1 MGKGN
6 LKRISEVFDCWF
18 ESGSMPYAQQHYP
31 FENVEKFEKSF
42 PADFI
47 AEGIDQTRGWFYTL
61 MVLSTHLFDRP
72 AWKNIIVN
80 GLVLASDGK
89 KMSKS
94 LKNYPDPTLVL
105 DQYGAD
111 ALRLY
116 VITSPAV
123 RAENLRF
130 REEGVKEV
138 ISKVLL
144 PWYNSYRFFFGQLQL
159 LQNEHGFEFKYN
171 PHMKLDES
179 SNVMDSWILATC
191 QSLIKFV
198 HQEMKAYR
206 LYTVTPQLLKLIDTL
221 TNWYIRFN
229 RKRLKGENGIEDAS
243 KALNVLFEVLFTLCR
258 LMAPFT
264 PFITEMMYQNLA
276 QFLPASDEDRRSVHF
291 LNLPEPNEEYFNE
304 DIERAVTRMQSV
316 IELGRFIREQQ
327 NISLKTPCKELIIIN
342 PDPQYLE
349 DIKSLESY
357 IQEVFTIYVGNECAI
372 CHCYIPRRFL

>member
-31 FENVEKFEKSF
+31 FENVEKFDKSF

-130 REEGVKEV
+130 REEGVRRV
-138 ISKVLL
+138 Q
-144 PWYNSYRFFFGQLQL
+144 R
-159 LQNEHGFEFKYN
+159 
-171 PHMKLDES
+171 
-179 SNVMDSWILATC
+179 
-191 QSLIKFV
+191 
-198 HQEMKAYR
+198 
-206 LYTVTPQLLKLIDTL
+206 
-221 TNWYIRFN
+221 
-229 RKRLKGENGIEDAS
+229 
-243 KALNVLFEVLFTLCR
+243 
-258 LMAPFT
+258 
-264 PFITEMMYQNLA
+264 
-276 QFLPASDEDRRSVHF
+276 DR
-291 LNLPEPNEEYFNE
+291 
-304 DIERAVTRMQSV
+304 
-316 IELGRFIREQQ
+316 
-327 NISLKTPCKELIIIN
+327 
-342 PDPQYLE
+342 
-349 DIKSLESY
+349 
-357 IQEVFTIYVGNECAI
+357 
-372 CHCYIPRRFL
+372 